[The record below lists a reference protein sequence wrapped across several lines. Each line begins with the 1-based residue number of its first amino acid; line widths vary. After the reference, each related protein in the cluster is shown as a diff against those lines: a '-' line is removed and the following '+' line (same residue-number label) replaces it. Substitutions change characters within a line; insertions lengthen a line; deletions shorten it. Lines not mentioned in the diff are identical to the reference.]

1 MNANAR
7 QPDPGV
13 VEAERARAELYD
25 TLSQLRD
32 RLDYAQR
39 IDDALERGRR
49 RLVRV
54 RLERPIAFAAGV
66 ASVAA
71 VAGLVVWGV
80 AQKVSRAFE

>member
-7 QPDPGV
+7 QPDPGI

-25 TLSQLRD
+25 TLAQLRD

-39 IDDALERGRR
+39 IDNAVERGRR
-49 RLVRV
+49 RLVRA

-71 VAGLVVWGV
+71 VTGLVVWGV
-80 AQKVSRAFE
+80 AQKVARAFE